1 MPMKQVLNIGVIGVG
16 TIGKH
21 HLQGYTDNSKARVVA
36 ISDINTAVAKSVA
49 SDFGVKK
56 FFKDYRDLLDLSRVD
71 AVSVCTPPFA
81 HAKITCDAAKA
92 GKHVLCEKPMAMN
105 ANEAERMV
113 RACHEAGVKLGVC
126 SSRSRFNVAVESARE
141 YFQSGKLGKVY
152 YVRSSSFRR
161 RGRPG
166 LDILKESKWFLDSSK
181 AGGGSLIDIGC
192 YDLDAILYIL
202 GSPQPV
208 SVSAMTFRGVGDQP
222 TSDVIHDVEEHA
234 SLMVRFKDGLVATV
248 DTAWASNMDRGEGI
262 VLFGT
267 TGGLKVEGFTFY
279 TEQEGKQVAIQVD
292 LPGQWRER
300 FKFIDDFLIAC
311 LEDKSP
317 KTPGEDGLKVM
328 QIISM
333 AYLSAELGREV
344 TLKDLSTHMQSGIQR
359 LWEGDRSAE
368 DILQQL
374 GL

>member
-1 MPMKQVLNIGVIGVG
+1 MPMKRVLNVGVIGVG
-16 TIGKH
+16 TIGKQ
-21 HLQGYTDNSKARVVA
+21 HLQGYTDNPKVKVIA
-36 ISDINTAVAKSVA
+36 ISDVNMAVAKSVA

-56 FFKDYRDLLDLSRVD
+56 FFKDYSDLLDLDEVD

-81 HAKITCDAAKA
+81 HAEITCDAARA

-105 ANEAERMV
+105 ANESEKMV
-113 RACHEAGVKLGVC
+113 EACRQAGVKLGIC
-126 SSRSRFNVAVESARE
+126 SSRSRFNAAVESARE
-141 YFQSGKLGKVY
+141 YVQAGKLGKVY
-152 YVRSSSFRR
+152 YVRSSNFRR

-166 LDILKESKWFLDSSK
+166 LDILRESKWFLDSSK
-181 AGGGSLIDIGC
+181 AGGGSLIDLGC
-192 YDLDAILYIL
+192 YDLDVILYIL

-208 SVSAMTFRGVGDQP
+208 AVSAMTFRGVGDQP
-222 TSDVIHDVEEHA
+222 TSDVIYDVEEHA
-234 SLMVRFKDGLVATV
+234 SLMVRFKDGLLATV

-267 TGGLKVEGFTFY
+267 GGGLKVEGFTFY

-292 LPGQWRER
+292 LPVQWRER

-311 LEDKSP
+311 LEDRSP

-333 AYLSAELGREV
+333 AYLSAELGKEV
-344 TLKDLSTHMQSGIQR
+344 TLKELGTHV
-359 LWEGDRSAE
+359 
-368 DILQQL
+368 
-374 GL
+374 